1 MEKKRWSWG
10 AETNC
15 LMLSLE
21 ITGSPTLITQ
31 AIYIIPDYRLFY
43 NNVQPTFDENIWS
56 ANISQ
61 KRDRQDPCPDSRA
74 THHPPLK
81 LFVTWK
87 KGAALRPT
95 SAYCCI
101 QNKYKSDS
109 KILRCIKGLYWKLSW
124 KEDEEERTLYA
135 HIKTCNGSSGI
146 SCLFHKYIFHKNC
159 SN

>member
-21 ITGSPTLITQ
+21 ITGSPTLIPQ
-31 AIYIIPDYRLFY
+31 AIYITPDYRLFY
-43 NNVQPTFDENIWS
+43 NNVQPTFDENTWSTNISPKKRQTRSLPWFKSYSPSTIEAFCNLKKRGCLEANLSILLHSEFWS
-56 ANISQ
+56 A
-61 KRDRQDPCPDSRA
+61 
-74 THHPPLK
+74 
-81 LFVTWK
+81 
-87 KGAALRPT
+87 
-95 SAYCCI
+95 
-101 QNKYKSDS
+101 S
-109 KILRCIKGLYWKLSW
+109 KILRCIRGLYWKLSW
-124 KEDEEERTLYA
+124 KGDEEERTLYA